1 MKKSAII
8 LSILITTLVL
18 GTVAGVVKAVSVS
31 QTNAKVQEL
40 EQTIQAREE
49 LYKQTIEEANARL
62 AQLQTISTGSPT
74 ASLISPDQAIQ
85 NAKSAVGSFG
95 LTMSNPPELVNYN
108 GSTAYE
114 INSWEGIKLYVDSLS
129 GAVLFNSLTGSAAKA
144 VTDQEAIQAAMNY
157 LPGYTFAS
165 MSKSVYNGQQVDI
178 VVFTSGDQVYVNL
191 AGQVVYFV
199 QMQVQTAYTG
209 GGGGGGGGGSGSS
222 ERGEHEGGDDD

>member
-8 LSILITTLVL
+8 ISILITTLVL

-49 LYKQTIEEANARL
+49 LYKQTIEEANTRL
-62 AQLQTISTGSPT
+62 AQVQTNPT
-74 ASLISPDQAIQ
+74 ASAITPDQAIQ
-85 NAKSAVGSFG
+85 NARTAVGSFG

-114 INSWEGIKLYVDSLS
+114 INSWEGIKLYIDSLS

-157 LPGYTFAS
+157 MPGYTFAS
-165 MSKSVYNGQQVDI
+165 ISKSVYNDQQVNI
-178 VVFTSGDQVYVNL
+178 VAFTSGDQAYVNL
-191 AGQVVYFV
+191 AGQVVYVV
-199 QMQVQTAYTG
+199 QMQVQTASY

-222 ERGEHEGGDDD
+222 SRGEHEEEDDD